1 MQRFKEVRWLLIAT
15 LLGISQTSFA
25 TNGYWSHGYGPKSKS
40 IAGACVAMAFGAMCT
55 ASNPGSLVI
64 VGNRLEVGAALFI
77 PRRGFNADDN
87 ASTTPPPNGP
97 ASIPS
102 GNYESSNDFFLIPHF
117 AYNRKI
123 NENLSAG
130 ITIGGNGGMNTEYD
144 KPVFVNF
151 GNPMMPSTVASSPTG
166 INLMQG
172 FIGLPISFKINS
184 QHSIGI
190 APIVAIQAFEAKGLQ
205 PFTSFSSSPDAV
217 TNQGRDMSYGGGVR
231 IGWLGQ
237 ITPELNI
244 GASYQTKLWM
254 SKFDKYKGLFA
265 EQGDFDIPPN
275 YDLGFSYKFTP
286 TFTFAFDYQRIEFE
300 RVKTISNAS
309 NLIFMPGTTLLGT
322 DEGLGFGWKN
332 MDIYKFGAQWEYSP
346 EWSFRVGFSYAN
358 DIVPESQALF
368 NVLAPGVVTRHYTAG
383 FTKKLDSK
391 NEISAAVMY
400 APKETVRG
408 INPNTGPQTG
418 NIYMDQ
424 WEIEVGWA
432 MRF

>member
-1 MQRFKEVRWLLIAT
+1 MKHFKIRYLLIAA
-15 LLGISQTSFA
+15 LFGISQASFA

-55 ASNPGSLVI
+55 ASNPGSLVN
-64 VGNRLEVGAALFI
+64 VGNRIEAGAALFL
-77 PRRGFNADDN
+77 PRRGFNADNN
-87 ASTTPPPNGP
+87 ASTVPPPNGP

-117 AYNRKI
+117 AYNRMI
-123 NENLSAG
+123 NENLSLG
-130 ITIGGNGGMNTEYD
+130 VTIGGNGGMNTEYD

-151 GNPMMPSTVASSPTG
+151 GNPMMPSSVASSPTG

-172 FIGLPISFKINS
+172 FIGLPLSYKINA

-190 APIVAIQAFEAKGLQ
+190 APIIAIQSFEAKGLQ
-205 PFTSFSSSPDAV
+205 PFTSFSVAPDAV
-217 TNQGRDMSYGGGVR
+217 TNRGRDMSYGGGIR

-244 GASYQTKLWM
+244 GASYQSKLWM

-265 EQGDFDIPPN
+265 EQGSFDIPPN
-275 YDLGFSYKFTP
+275 YDLGFSYKLTP
-286 TFTFAFDYQRIEFE
+286 AVTFAFDYQRIQFE
-300 RVKTISNAS
+300 DVKTLGNAS
-309 NLIFMPGTTLLGT
+309 DLIFMPGSTLLGT
-322 DEGLGFGWKN
+322 NDGLGFGWKN
-332 MDIYKFGAQWEYSP
+332 MDIYKFGVQWEYSP
-346 EWSFRVGFSYAN
+346 EWSFRAGFSYAN

-368 NVLAPGVVTRHYTAG
+368 NTLAPGVVTRHYTAG

-391 NEISAAVMY
+391 NEFSAAVMY

-408 INPNTGPQTG
+408 TNPNTGPQTG